1 VSGIYVGKSVNQR
14 VRFNH
19 HQRQKNKE
27 GRMLAMVA
35 IALFTADDVP
45 LQDVRVAYECRDL
58 SASL

>member
-1 VSGIYVGKSVNQR
+1 MSGIYVGKSVNQR
-14 VRFNH
+14 VRFNY

-45 LQDVRVAYECRDL
+45 LQDVKVAYECRDL

>member
-14 VRFNH
+14 VRFNY